1 MTADEFAEMVA
12 VEAEYSVVFT
22 SFSFPQT
29 GERARSVFAYES
41 LLFKIVE
48 RRCEAGC
55 DGSTNKSVTGVTYTC
70 LSLWVKRG

>member
-1 MTADEFAEMVA
+1 MTADEFAETVA

-41 LLFKIVE
+41 LLFKIVSGV
-48 RRCEAGC
+48 EAGC